1 MKRQY
6 VKWKRPYT
14 RETLLALTGFTGG
27 DTDVK
32 RKGDFP
38 RNIQELLNWQR
49 DHSAQILGDITATF
63 QSLGNLFLQRNS
75 FHWLSVMVI

>member
-1 MKRQY
+1 MKC
-6 VKWKRPYT
+6 KRLYR

-38 RNIQELLNWQR
+38 RNMQQLLGWQR